1 MKKSFVFYFVI
12 CAIFLNIHCG
22 GDDNPVKSDPIV
34 PTELVGTWNALML
47 AFTRISDP
55 SEVVEAVSERQYT
68 AEFVINADG
77 SSVTTETIPDFPP
90 FVSHASVVV
99 TGNTIV
105 TTEEDGFMQT
115 FTYSVSGDTL
125 SLISD
130 NVGFD
135 FEEAVIDVPAT
146 FVGIFERV

>member
-1 MKKSFVFYFVI
+1 MKKSIFLLFVI
-12 CAIFLNIHCG
+12 GTMLFNNNC
-22 GDDNPVKSDPIV
+22 GDDNSVTPDPIV
-34 PTELVGTWNALML
+34 PAELVGTWNAIML
-47 AFTRISDP
+47 EFTRISDP

-68 AEFVINADG
+68 AEIVINADG

-90 FVSHASVVV
+90 FVRNASFVV
-99 TGNTIV
+99 TGNTIM

-115 FTYSVSGDTL
+115 FSYSVNGDTL

-146 FVGIFERV
+146 FIGIFLRI